1 VLEDVLWT
9 SIYSDEEIRLIEEYE
24 HLDEETL
31 NSIIEIVEL
40 LVD

>member
-1 VLEDVLWT
+1 MLEDVLWT